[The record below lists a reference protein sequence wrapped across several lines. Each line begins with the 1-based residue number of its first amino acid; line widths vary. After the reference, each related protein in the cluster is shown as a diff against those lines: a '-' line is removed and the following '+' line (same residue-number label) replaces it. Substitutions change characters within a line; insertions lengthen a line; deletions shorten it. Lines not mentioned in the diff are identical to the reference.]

1 MSTVP
6 VAPAAGVVDLHTH
19 STCSDGALRPAEL
32 VERAAAAGVAI
43 LALTDHDT
51 TQGLE
56 DAGAAAARLGV
67 TLVPGVEFSAVWR
80 HQSIHILGLWIDPA
94 SRTLRDALN
103 AQADRRRARMR
114 KLCAGLTKAGLPGD
128 ELLSAVEANPGLPT
142 RSHLAAALVAGGH
155 VHRVED
161 AFRKYLGRGKRA
173 HVAAD
178 WPPIEEAV
186 TAIREAGGVASL
198 AHPARYTLSSGG
210 RRQLVADFAAAGG
223 SALEIVSGANGAQHA
238 AANAALAMRFGLSG
252 TLGSDFHDPQLN
264 RNPLGR
270 LAKLPD
276 GIDPLWRDRIS

>member
-1 MSTVP
+1 MLARPRP
-6 VAPAAGVVDLHTH
+6 V
-19 STCSDGALRPAEL
+19 
-32 VERAAAAGVAI
+32 
-43 LALTDHDT
+43 
-51 TQGLE
+51 
-56 DAGAAAARLGV
+56 LGV

-161 AFRKYLGRGKRA
+161 AFRKYLGHGKRA
-173 HVAAD
+173 HVCRRLA
-178 WPPIEEAV
+178 PIEEAV
-186 TAIREAGGVASL
+186 PQYARQAASPPSL
-198 AHPARYTLSSGG
+198 TPPATPCPRGSPPARGRLRGGG
-210 RRQLVADFAAAGG
+210 R

-238 AANAALAMRFGLSG
+238 AGETPPWRCASG
-252 TLGSDFHDPQLN
+252 GGP
-264 RNPLGR
+264 
-270 LAKLPD
+270 
-276 GIDPLWRDRIS
+276 